1 MLRQLMLGDLAVRQ
15 PMWPALALLLLAAG
29 ACRSARPAEPAPA
42 PAPAPRST
50 PARAARPAP
59 AQVPA
64 EATGPATPTPA
75 DPLADESAA
84 VVDRQNAAYNR
95 HDLEAFLATY
105 ADSISVQQLGDPV
118 PVVGKLKLRESTEA
132 WFAEA
137 PGARTE
143 VVERMVLG
151 PFVVDRQRVTAGS
164 GVQPL
169 DAIGI
174 YEVREGLIRRVWS
187 IPPPP
192 TPH

>member
-1 MLRQLMLGDLAVRQ
+1 MLRQLVLGDLAVKQ
-15 PMWPALALLLLAAG
+15 PTRSALALLLVAAG
-29 ACRSARPAEPAPA
+29 ACGSTRPAVPAPPTPAARPTPAPA
-42 PAPAPRST
+42 
-50 PARAARPAP
+50 ARAAP

-64 EATGPATPTPA
+64 EATEPATPTPA

-84 VVDRQNAAYNR
+84 VVDRQHAAYNR
-95 HDLEAFLATY
+95 HDVEAFLATY
-105 ADSISVQQLGDPV
+105 ADSVSVQKLGDTV
-118 PVVGKLKLRESTEA
+118 PVVGKLRLRESTEA

-143 VVERMVLG
+143 VLERMVLG
-151 PFVVDRQRVTAGS
+151 PFVVDRQRVTVGS
-164 GVQPL
+164 GEPPL

>member
-1 MLRQLMLGDLAVRQ
+1 MLRHLILGDLAVKQ
-15 PMWPALALLLLAAG
+15 PMRPALALLLLAAG
-29 ACRSARPAEPAPA
+29 ACGSTRPAEPAPA
-42 PAPAPRST
+42 PAPA
-50 PARAARPAP
+50 
-59 AQVPA
+59 
-64 EATGPATPTPA
+64 EATEPATPTPA
-75 DPLADESAA
+75 DPLGDEAAA

-95 HDLEAFLATY
+95 HDIEAFLATY
-105 ADSISVQQLGDPV
+105 ADSVSVEQLGDTL
-118 PVVGKLKLRESTEA
+118 PVVGKPKLRESTQA

-151 PFVVDRQRVTAGS
+151 PFVVDRQRVTVGS
-164 GVQPL
+164 GEQPL